1 MRTSKKYSPKNGIAP
16 ANQEARLPTKRPEPS
31 LWSGMVNGS
40 SCGHRASQWTVCPL
54 AAKHVI
60 RSVRMVGAQRAR
72 FSGNNFSA
80 SSLFFPISVPP
91 RSGICPYFSATVRPH
106 SSRHLQPWRRE
117 QSTAPDH
124 DDVQRAMAARNV
136 YPAPR
141 PVGRRSRW
149 AVDSRG
155 RSGRPRPAC
164 RRLSGRWLTQAC
176 PKRSAVCLRRV

>member
-1 MRTSKKYSPKNGIAP
+1 MRTTKKYSPKNGIAP

-60 RSVRMVGAQRAR
+60 RSVRMVGAQRPR

-80 SSLFFPISVPP
+80 ASLFLPVL
-91 RSGICPYFSATVRPH
+91 RATEVGHLPLFFC
-106 SSRHLQPWRRE
+106 HLQPWRRE
-117 QSTAPDH
+117 QSTASDH
-124 DDVQRAMAARNV
+124 DDVQRALAARNV

-164 RRLSGRWLTQAC
+164 RRLSGLWLTQAC
-176 PKRSAVCLRRV
+176 PKRSAVRLRRV

>member
-80 SSLFFPISVPP
+80 SSLFLPVLRATEVGHLPLFFCHSPP
-91 RSGICPYFSATVRPH
+91 PFLAPPSTVAEGAINGPGPRRRAASAGGAECLSRAASGG
-106 SSRHLQPWRRE
+106 
-117 QSTAPDH
+117 
-124 DDVQRAMAARNV
+124 
-136 YPAPR
+136 
-141 PVGRRSRW
+141 PVESLGRRQQGALRPPTPGVSA
-149 AVDSRG
+149 AVWPVVDAS
-155 RSGRPRPAC
+155 
-164 RRLSGRWLTQAC
+164 L
-176 PKRSAVCLRRV
+176 PKAECCVP